1 MPENREKRISAAVRA
16 LWASLESVRN
26 DSGWER
32 KLLAASYVHHRD
44 SYPGTLVPYRQT
56 YDSSAVDFLNTFLSG
71 FVGYMMPQDDTWAE
85 LVPMSLSYGAE
96 ASRRKWAYQSIGDL
110 DADPGVLRFSERCI
124 QAVMA
129 CYANSDYYPEMRMM
143 AKDYLVFGTG
153 YIMACDGSGTDGVSF
168 RCFDPQEVCIA
179 ENEARKVNVF
189 VRKFTMDARDVVAA
203 YPDKPWPNLRQ
214 RIRAGGG
221 ERSDVQ
227 CWEAIVPRDYLR
239 DGEGRMEILH
249 DGAFGHVMCVE
260 GEDGLCF
267 ESGFA
272 SFPVAA
278 VRRNRDNAKSPY
290 GIGLVEECLAVIIEL
305 DDMGRIRQVMRQKN
319 ADPPMVLIY
328 ALQGHF
334 SSRPGAR
341 NYVSDMSQ
349 APAPAVDHYNANE
362 LLADIQDMRG
372 QLRSLMGADLFRTV
386 MGSTDSRKTAYEVSE
401 RKNEAMTLLQMQI
414 GTFKQEGV
422 EPVLKRT
429 LYLLERKGWISFEE
443 YERRT
448 RDSSGRIVS
457 TDRMTFQKWLA
468 AAHVELNSVF
478 VRRVEAY
485 LQYQQNVQA
494 LQIVTAIQPL
504 FPSALLNIDENM
516 FIRSLMYGAGT
527 PKAVMRELAD
537 TEKKQ
542 ADYAQK
548 MNQQAEAER
557 LTELSGAA
565 KNLSAPGMQEMMGQA
580 MANGGAAV

>member
-1 MPENREKRISAAVRA
+1 MFQIREN
-16 LWASLESVRN
+16 
-26 DSGWER
+26 
-32 KLLAASYVHHRD
+32 
-44 SYPGTLVPYRQT
+44 
-56 YDSSAVDFLNTFLSG
+56 
-71 FVGYMMPQDDTWAE
+71 
-85 LVPMSLSYGAE
+85 
-96 ASRRKWAYQSIGDL
+96 
-110 DADPGVLRFSERCI
+110 
-124 QAVMA
+124 
-129 CYANSDYYPEMRMM
+129 
-143 AKDYLVFGTG
+143 
-153 YIMACDGSGTDGVSF
+153 
-168 RCFDPQEVCIA
+168 
-179 ENEARKVNVF
+179 
-189 VRKFTMDARDVVAA
+189 
-203 YPDKPWPNLRQ
+203 
-214 RIRAGGG
+214 
-221 ERSDVQ
+221 
-227 CWEAIVPRDYLR
+227 
-239 DGEGRMEILH
+239 
-249 DGAFGHVMCVE
+249 
-260 GEDGLCF
+260 
-267 ESGFA
+267 
-272 SFPVAA
+272 
-278 VRRNRDNAKSPY
+278 
-290 GIGLVEECLAVIIEL
+290 
-305 DDMGRIRQVMRQKN
+305 
-319 ADPPMVLIY
+319 
-328 ALQGHF
+328 
-334 SSRPGAR
+334 
-341 NYVSDMSQ
+341 Q

-429 LYLLERKGWISFEE
+429 LYLLERRGWISFEE

-516 FIRSLMYGAGT
+516 FIRSLLYGAGT
-527 PKAVMRELAD
+527 TKAVMRELAD

-542 ADYAQK
+542 ADYSKK